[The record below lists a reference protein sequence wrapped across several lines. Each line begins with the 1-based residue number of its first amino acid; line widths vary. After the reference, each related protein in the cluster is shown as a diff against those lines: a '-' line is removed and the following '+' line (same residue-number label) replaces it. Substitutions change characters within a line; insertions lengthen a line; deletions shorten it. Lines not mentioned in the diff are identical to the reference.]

1 MLCVA
6 DAAAARPFEHVP
18 PARPH
23 RTPRHRGLPCAG
35 TPRAMPMGHA
45 LPLRAFCG
53 VGGGGGDSALRLRDR
68 PIRRHANFS
77 AHSIRLL
84 LLAWHLPSA
93 STYMVHDLPI
103 PSMAMPARESPETR
117 HNYLAQR
124 VEDILA
130 EKAELEMSVDYLQDA
145 NTKLEE
151 RVDKLEE
158 RVDDVEPDKADLA
171 AALKDLEE
179 RVDKLEERVDD
190 VEPDKA
196 DLAAALK
203 DLEERVDKLE
213 ERADDM
219 EPDKADLAA
228 TLEDLEERVVKLEYD
243 A

>member
-1 MLCVA
+1 MCFALPMRRPRALSNMCCRRA
-6 DAAAARPFEHVP
+6 RAGRHGIAACLA
-18 PARPH
+18 PAR
-23 RTPRHRGLPCAG
+23 RGRCRWG
-35 TPRAMPMGHA
+35 TPCRSAPSAAWGRGA
-45 LPLRAFCG
+45 
-53 VGGGGGDSALRLRDR
+53 GDSAPRLRDR
-68 PIRRHANFS
+68 PIRHRANFA

-84 LLAWHLPSA
+84 LLAWRLASA

-103 PSMAMPARESPETR
+103 PSMAMLARDSPETR

-124 VEDILA
+124 VEDIQA
-130 EKAELEMSVDYLQDA
+130 EKDEVEMSVDYLQDA

-158 RVDDVEPDKADLA
+158 RVDDIEPDKADLA

-190 VEPDKA
+190 IEPD
-196 DLAAALK
+196 
-203 DLEERVDKLE
+203 E
-213 ERADDM
+213 
-219 EPDKADLAA
+219 ADLAA

>member
-1 MLCVA
+1 
-6 DAAAARPFEHVP
+6 
-18 PARPH
+18 
-23 RTPRHRGLPCAG
+23 
-35 TPRAMPMGHA
+35 MGHA
-45 LPLRAFCG
+45 LPLRAFCSA
-53 VGGGGGDSALRLRDR
+53 GGGGGDSALRLRDR

-103 PSMAMPARESPETR
+103 PSMAMPAQDSPETR

-130 EKAELEMSVDYLQDA
+130 EKVELEMSVDYLQDA

-158 RVDDVEPDKADLA
+158 QVDKLELDKADLA
-171 AALKDLEE
+171 NVDKLEE
-179 RVDKLEERVDD
+179 RVDKLEERADD
-190 VEPDKA
+190 IDSDKA

-213 ERADDM
+213 ERADDIDSD
-219 EPDKADLAA
+219 PADLAA
-228 TLEDLEERVVKLEYD
+228 ALKDLEERVDELEHDTYN

>member
-1 MLCVA
+1 MCFASPMRRLHALSNMCCRRA
-6 DAAAARPFEHVP
+6 RAGRPGIAACLA
-18 PARPH
+18 PAR
-23 RTPRHRGLPCAG
+23 RGRCRWG
-35 TPRAMPMGHA
+35 TPCRSAPSAAWGE
-45 LPLRAFCG
+45 
-53 VGGGGGDSALRLRDR
+53 GGDSAPRLRDR
-68 PIRRHANFS
+68 PIRRRANFA
-77 AHSIRLL
+77 AHSICLL
-84 LLAWHLPSA
+84 LLAWRLASA

-130 EKAELEMSVDYLQDA
+130 EKVELEMSVDYLQDA

-158 RVDDVEPDKADLA
+158 RIDDVEPDKADLA

-196 DLAAALK
+196 DLAA
-203 DLEERVDKLE
+203 
-213 ERADDM
+213 
-219 EPDKADLAA
+219 